1 MRNGKVH
8 DPTLRSLRYRIKTV
22 KLMFLSSRQREFL
35 MILSYKVKFFYT
47 PGASLF
53 CCCFFLW
60 FCFFFKEEEEEG
72 SGHICLIEKDAC
84 FFKKKKQSFSLF

>member
-1 MRNGKVH
+1 
-8 DPTLRSLRYRIKTV
+8 
-22 KLMFLSSRQREFL
+22 
-35 MILSYKVKFFYT
+35 MILSYKVNFFYT

-60 FCFFFKEEEEEG
+60 FCFFFFKEEEEEG

-84 FFKKKKQSFSLF
+84 FLKKTIVLSVLDQKQAEKKHSILMSKAKLL